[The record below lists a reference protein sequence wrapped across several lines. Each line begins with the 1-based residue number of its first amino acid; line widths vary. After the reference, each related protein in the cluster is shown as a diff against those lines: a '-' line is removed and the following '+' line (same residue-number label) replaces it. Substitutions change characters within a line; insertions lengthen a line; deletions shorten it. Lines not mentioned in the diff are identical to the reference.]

1 MILAE
6 APCPISTT
14 GGCSCRGLIGP
25 RRSMHSVTVDVGVV
39 IIARGGSIGSA
50 LMMRVPRNARC
61 WCYDERKGDSKP
73 EHAKFHFDCSARIQG
88 IGANNLGQ
96 VNTPPECFRFIAP
109 SKFQLSLRRHIPS

>member
-50 LMMRVPRNARC
+50 LMMRFPRNARC
-61 WCYDERKGDSKP
+61 WCYDEHKGGSKP
-73 EHAKFHFDCSARIQG
+73 ERAKFHFDCSARIQA
-88 IGANNLGQ
+88 IGAIKNSTTGSRFWPL
-96 VNTPPECFRFIAP
+96 FRSSSAQSPRDF
-109 SKFQLSLRRHIPS
+109 